1 MPQSNVFGC
10 LVCTGGW
17 LPYLKREGGGGGGGG
32 MWLKHL
38 GSTEVVC
45 AVYESSYNRSMR
57 EGL

>member
-10 LVCTGGW
+10 LVCAGGW
-17 LPYLKREGGGGGGGG
+17 LPYLKRGGGGGA